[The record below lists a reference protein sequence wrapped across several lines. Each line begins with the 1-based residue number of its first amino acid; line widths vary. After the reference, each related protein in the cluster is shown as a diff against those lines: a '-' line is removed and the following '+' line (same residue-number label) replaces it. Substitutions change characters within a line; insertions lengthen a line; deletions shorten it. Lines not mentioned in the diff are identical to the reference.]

1 MERKCAM
8 CNGIIQIDKNNTDQ
22 AIQYKKKFYHYEC
35 FHKLCDEK
43 IASPRTSAQWQEVK
57 QQIDD
62 LVAQT
67 TKEQTDNV
75 ARDELNRWIM
85 AQYNLSCMS
94 KRLYEKLA
102 SVNNGTYKGLVYAIS
117 WTELLDEWKYYWDEI
132 CAVLGGKELVYEAA
146 VNYSIAILLSKNAEY
161 REILKRREAEEAARK
176 VEVRN
181 DDIDSITLRAMQ
193 RNSSKNTRGH
203 RRVELFKEVMGDGN

>member
-8 CNGIIQIDKNNTDQ
+8 CNSIIQIDRNNTDQ
-22 AIQYKKKFYHYEC
+22 AIQYKNKFYHYDC

-67 TKEQTDNV
+67 TKEQADNV

-102 SVNNGTYKGLVYAIS
+102 SVNNGTYKGLAYAIS

-132 CAVLGGKELVYEAA
+132 CAVLRGKELVYEAA
-146 VNYSIAILLSKNAEY
+146 VNYSVGILLSKNAKY
-161 REILKRREAEEAARK
+161 REILKHREVEEEARK
-176 VEVRN
+176 VQREN
-181 DDIDSITLRAMQ
+181 DIDSVALEMIQ
-193 RNSSKNTRGH
+193 RNANRNTH
-203 RRVELFKEVMGDGN
+203 RNRRAELFKEVMGDGD

>member
-8 CNGIIQIDKNNTDQ
+8 CNGIIQIDRNNTDQ
-22 AIQYKKKFYHYEC
+22 AIQYKNKFYHYDC

-67 TKEQTDNV
+67 TKEQADNV

-102 SVNNGTYKGLVYAIS
+102 SVNNGTYKGLAYAIS
-117 WTELLDEWKYYWDEI
+117 WQELLDEWKYYWDEI
-132 CAVLGGKELVYEAA
+132 CAALSGKELVYEAA
-146 VNYSIAILLSKNAEY
+146 VDYSIAMLLNKNVEY
-161 REILKRREAEEAARK
+161 REVLERRKAEEAARK
-176 VEVRN
+176 AEREKE
-181 DDIDSITLRAMQ
+181 DIDSITLRAMQ
-193 RNSSKNTRGH
+193 RNSNKITRGS
-203 RRVELFKEVMGDGN
+203 RRAELFKEVMGDGN